1 MSTPSQEIRINHNV
15 IVYTMLDMLELRDG
29 YTGAH
34 VQHVE
39 DYMSFMIT
47 EMIKDDKWGL
57 SIKDAFIISQASLL
71 HDIGKIAIP
80 DHILLKPGKLSQEEF
95 EIVKTHT
102 TLGADSIKRTM
113 TFIDDEFMPVVHSIT
128 KYHHE
133 RWDGSGYPDGLIGN
147 EIPLEARIATI
158 ADVYDALR
166 SKRPYK
172 QPLDRQT
179 SLNIIVEGKGTSFD
193 PELIDIFLLAEEDF
207 NSYAQSKE

>member
-1 MSTPSQEIRINHNV
+1 MATPSQEIKINHNV

-39 DYMSFMIT
+39 DYMSFMIA
-47 EMIKDDKWGL
+47 EMVKDDKWGL
-57 SIKDAFIISQASLL
+57 HIKDAFIISQASLL

-80 DHILLKPGKLSQEEF
+80 DHILLKPERLSPEEF

-113 TFIDDEFMPVVHSIT
+113 TFIDDEFMPVVHDIT

-133 RWDGSGYPDGLIGN
+133 RWDGSGYPEGLKGN
-147 EIPLEARIATI
+147 EIPLAARIATI

-166 SKRPYK
+166 SERPYK
-172 QPLDRQT
+172 RPLDRQT
-179 SLNIIVEGKGTSFD
+179 SRNIIVEGKGTSFD

-207 NSYAQSKE
+207 NNYAQSK